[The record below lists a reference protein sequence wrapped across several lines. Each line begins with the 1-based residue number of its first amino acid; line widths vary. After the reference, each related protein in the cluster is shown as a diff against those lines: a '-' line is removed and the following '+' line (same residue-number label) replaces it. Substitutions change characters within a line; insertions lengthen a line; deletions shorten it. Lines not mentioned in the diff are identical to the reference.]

1 MTLNENSYFTK
12 QVFLYSF
19 HFPSKKYISYE
30 DAQKNISLIFV
41 NSHTSQGNIRPN
53 VPGIVEV
60 GGIQIKSTPSSLPVL
75 LQEFMDGAKEGV
87 VFFSLGSNAKSSYL
101 PRTKIDILLKVFSK
115 LKQRV
120 IMKWETD
127 EFDGKSNNV
136 FTGKWL
142 PQDDILAHP
151 KIKLFIS
158 HCGLG
163 SVVES
168 KYHGVPIVGM
178 PIFAD
183 QMINVDLIV
192 KEGWGLKVNF
202 GSLDEDN
209 LFSTIQEV
217 LRNPKYSE
225 KVKKLSDLY
234 RDRPMNA
241 KETAIYW
248 VEYLIKHKGAPHLR
262 YSGADLNFL
271 QYNSLD
277 IITFITFSIVAVL
290 TISIKIVYFLVSLLL
305 RNKKPTIVPKKIK
318 EQENEIN

>member
-1 MTLNENSYFTK
+1 
-12 QVFLYSF
+12 
-19 HFPSKKYISYE
+19 
-30 DAQKNISLIFV
+30 
-41 NSHTSQGNIRPN
+41 
-53 VPGIVEV
+53 
-60 GGIQIKSTPSSLPVL
+60 
-75 LQEFMDGAKEGV
+75 MDGAEDGV
-87 VFFSLGSNAKSSYL
+87 VLFSLGSNAKSSYL
-101 PRTKIDILLKVFSK
+101 PRAKIDILLKVYSK

-120 IMKWETD
+120 IMKWESD
-127 EFDGKSNNV
+127 ELHGKSNNV
-136 FTGKWL
+136 FIGKWL

-151 KIKLFIS
+151 KMKLFIS

-183 QMINVDLIV
+183 QMINVNLIV
-192 KEGWGLKVNF
+192 KEGWGMKVDL

-217 LRNPKYSE
+217 LRNPKYTK
-225 KVKKLSDLY
+225 KVKYLSDLY
-234 RDRPMNA
+234 RDRPMSA

-248 VEYLIKHKGAPHLR
+248 VEYVIKHKGAPHLR

-277 IITFITFSIVAVL
+277 IIAFITFVIVAVL
-290 TISIKIVYFLVSLLL
+290 TISIKIVYFLISFML
-305 RNKKPTIVPKKIK
+305 RNKKHSTVPKKLNK
-318 EQENEIN
+318 KTK